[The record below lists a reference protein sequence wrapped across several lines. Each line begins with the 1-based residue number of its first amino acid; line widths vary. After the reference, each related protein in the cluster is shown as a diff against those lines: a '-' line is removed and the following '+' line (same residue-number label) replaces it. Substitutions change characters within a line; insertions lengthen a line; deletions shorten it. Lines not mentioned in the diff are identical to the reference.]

1 MAGYYANKAGTQFT
15 CIDESVGQIPA
26 SGSNTGGYLFYTVEA
41 HCGYHIPCSDKE
53 LTCVVC
59 TK

>member
-1 MAGYYANKAGTQFT
+1 MSTNSLCSTFT
-15 CIDESVGQIPA
+15 NTAALNCVS
-26 SGSNTGGYLFYTVEA
+26 SGSGADTGGYIFLVVEA
-41 HCGYHIPCSDKE
+41 YYGHHIPCSDKE